1 MFGSIRPKRNRH
13 RASRRAE
20 GVRLRNPLVIV
31 AAILLEVAGL
41 WLRAHTLGGNVV
53 VRCRK
58 GHLFTT
64 IWIPAAS
71 MKSLRLGWWRLQH
84 CPVGHHWSLVTPVNE
99 ADLTDEQKRVSSE
112 NRDIRIP

>member
-1 MFGSIRPKRNRH
+1 MFALVRLKRNRGS
-13 RASRRAE
+13 AARRTE
-20 GVRLRNPLVIV
+20 GVRVRHLLIV
-31 AAILLEVAGL
+31 VAVLIEVAGL
-41 WLRAHTLGGNVV
+41 WLRAHTLGGKVV

-71 MKSLRLGWWRLQH
+71 VKSLRLGWWRLQR

-99 ADLTDEQKRVSSE
+99 ADLTDEQKRVASE
-112 NRDIRIP
+112 HRDIRIP

>member
-1 MFGSIRPKRNRH
+1 MFGSVTPKRNRH
-13 RASRRAE
+13 RAARRAE
-20 GVRLRNPLVIV
+20 GGRLRNPLLIV
-31 AAILLEVAGL
+31 AAVLLEVAGL
-41 WLRAHTLGGNVV
+41 WLRAHTPGGNVV

-71 MKSLRLGWWRLQH
+71 MKSLRLGWWRLQR
-84 CPVGHHWSLVTPVNE
+84 CPVDHHWSLVTPVNQ
-99 ADLTDEQKRVSSE
+99 ADLTDEQKRVASK